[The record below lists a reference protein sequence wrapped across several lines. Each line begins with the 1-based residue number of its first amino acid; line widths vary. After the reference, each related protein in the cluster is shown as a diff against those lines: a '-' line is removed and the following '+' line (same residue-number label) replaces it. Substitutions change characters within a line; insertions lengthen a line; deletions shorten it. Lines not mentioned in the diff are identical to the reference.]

1 MWSSK
6 DVYYIS
12 DSTGILATNL
22 GQALIRQFPE
32 INFHEEKFPFVLNC
46 DEAKRILNYI
56 LKKSAGR
63 RPLIFSTVMT
73 KDIREVFD
81 SPEVELFDA
90 FDIFMDRLEN
100 CLEAKALGV
109 PGFSR
114 HIDNLTM
121 AKRVEAIHYCLEHDD
136 GINTHEL
143 AEAEVILLG
152 VSRSGKTPVS
162 VYLATQ
168 MGLKSANFPLTSEY
182 LEKYTLP
189 EAIEKNKKRAIGL
202 TTTPEVLHSIRGKR
216 YPESRYASL
225 STCSEEIHKAET
237 IFTNNNIPL
246 ISTAGKSIEEVA
258 TQVSQEL
265 GLSKKPAALN
275 GNQN

>member
-22 GQALIRQFPE
+22 GQALICQFPE
-32 INFHEEKFPFVLNC
+32 INFHEEKFPFVLNRE
-46 DEAKRILNYI
+46 EAKKILNYI
-56 LKKSAGR
+56 LKQSSGR
-63 RPLIFSTVMT
+63 RPLIFSTLMT
-73 KDIREVFD
+73 QEIRAVFD

-90 FDIFMDRLEN
+90 FEIFMTRLEG

-136 GINTHEL
+136 GVNTHEL
-143 AEAEVILLG
+143 DEAEVILLG

-168 MGLKSANFPLTSEY
+168 MGLKSANFPLTAEY
-182 LEKYTLP
+182 LREYTLP
-189 EAIEKNKKRAIGL
+189 EGIIRNKKRAVGL
-202 TTTPEVLHSIRGKR
+202 TTTPELLHSVREKR
-216 YPESRYASL
+216 YADSNYAKR
-225 STCSEEIHKAET
+225 STCIEEIQTAET
-237 IFTNNNIPL
+237 IFHNHQIP
-246 ISTAGKSIEEVA
+246 IVSTAGKSIEEIA

-265 GLSKKPAALN
+265 GLSKKPASLN
-275 GNQN
+275 ERA